1 MSDSGASTVL
11 TTRAIRFS
19 DDGVADPADVAAAVR
34 IIVASDVAAIGE
46 PDSGDAD
53 VAAMFAI
60 PSMDREAS
68 VLHLAGDDVVGVTWI
83 ENDAN
88 GRDTFIDAF
97 CPPGPTSRAVR
108 DHGIE
113 LGLTAARR
121 HRAAAPEGDGWTA
134 RAGCWLSETEY
145 AEVLEAH
152 GFRAARTFYRMRIA
166 SSSPHMPAEMPPLPP
181 GVEIV
186 VSDDEATRRRILAVD
201 NDSFSEHYNFT
212 AREYDEWWGYW
223 SAGTTRDPS
232 GWWLLTVD
240 GEDAAICLLD
250 ESRAEIGDGYVSVL
264 GVRKQFRGRGLA
276 QLLLRRAFVHYRDL
290 GRAGTQLGVDAENA
304 TGAVRVYESVGMAA
318 TRAVQGYS
326 QPID

>member
-1 MSDSGASTVL
+1 MSDSGAGTVL
-11 TTRAIRFS
+11 TTRPIRFS
-19 DDGVADPADVAAAVR
+19 ADGDADPDDVAAAVR

-53 VAAMFAI
+53 IASMFAK
-60 PSMDREAS
+60 PSMDRAAS
-68 VLHLAGDDVVGVTWI
+68 VLHVRGDHVVGVTWI
-83 ENDAN
+83 ENDVN
-88 GRDTFIDAF
+88 GRDTFIDSF
-97 CPPGPTSRAVR
+97 CLPGPSSQAVR

-121 HRAAAPEGDGWTA
+121 HRAAAPDGDRWTA

-145 AEVLEAH
+145 AAVLEAH
-152 GFRAARTFYRMRIA
+152 GFRPARTFYRMRIA
-166 SSSPHMPAEMPPLPP
+166 SSSQQVPARMPPLPP

-186 VSDDEATRRRILAVD
+186 VSDDEVTRRRILAVD
-201 NDSFSEHYNFT
+201 NDSFGEHYNFT
-212 AREYDEWWGYW
+212 AREYDEWWAHW
-223 SAGTTRDPS
+223 SAGTTRDPA

-264 GVRKQFRGRGLA
+264 GVRKEFRGRGLA
-276 QLLLRRAFVHYRDL
+276 QLLLRRAFVHYRDR
-290 GRAGTQLGVDAENA
+290 GRAGTQLGVDAENT
-304 TGAVRVYESVGMAA
+304 TGAVRVYESVGMTAIR
-318 TRAVQGYS
+318 TVQGYA